1 MGSVSFPAPGGEL
14 KGYVSEPIGAGP
26 WPGVI
31 VIMDLFGLGDD
42 IRDQTDRLAAAGFL
56 AFAPDLYSG
65 RGVKCVIATLKASR
79 SGTGRAYEEIE
90 AARQWLIDRSDCTGR
105 TGIIGFCMGGGFA
118 LMLAP
123 SGGYRAASVNY
134 GEVPQDAATRLVGA
148 CPVIGSYGGEDR
160 SMPGRA
166 SRLEGVLGD
175 LGIPHDVKEYPD
187 AGHSFLNR
195 FNTGPVLG
203 QFISLLGVGYHHD
216 SAQDAWRRIFTFFDA
231 HLLTQDQ
238 AVDSLSS
245 E

>member
-1 MGSVSFPAPGGEL
+1 MGSVGFPAPGGEL
-14 KGYVSEPIGAGP
+14 KGYLSEPIGAGP

-31 VIMDLFGLGDD
+31 VIMDLFGLSDD

-65 RGVKCVIATLKASR
+65 RGVKCVMATLKASR
-79 SGTGRAYEEIE
+79 SGTGRAFEEVE
-90 AARQWLIDRSDCTGR
+90 AARRWLSDRSDCTGR

-123 SGGYRAASVNY
+123 SGGYSAASVNY

-148 CPVIGSYGGEDR
+148 CPVIGSYGGRDR
-160 SMPGRA
+160 SMRGRA

-175 LGIPHDVKEYPD
+175 LGIAHDVKEYPD

-203 QFISLLGVGYHHD
+203 QFISLLGVGYQHD

-231 HLLTQDQ
+231 HLRT
-238 AVDSLSS
+238 
-245 E
+245 